1 MDGRLEWVGAW
12 HGGDVF
18 VDFAHTP
25 DGLEKSL
32 AALREHCAGRLIAL
46 FGCGGNRDAGKRAGM
61 GEVAA
66 RCADFS
72 VLTSDNPRYEDPYA
86 IISEIEAGY
95 RKANEN
101 YVAIEE
107 REKAIAY
114 ALDLLSD
121 GDILLIAGKG
131 AEKYQEIMG
140 IKYDYE
146 DKAVVRSIIGKA

>member
-1 MDGRLEWVGAW
+1 
-12 HGGDVF
+12 
-18 VDFAHTP
+18 
-25 DGLEKSL
+25 
-32 AALREHCAGRLIAL
+32 
-46 FGCGGNRDAGKRAGM
+46 M

-95 RKANEN
+95 RKASEN